1 MVLLRPPKNQQASA
15 SASATDEEPQIPE
28 GWRVVDHE
36 KRNGEVVK
44 CYTNVIGQKFFT
56 MEDLMRYVA
65 FAKRKQISIYEP
77 GFHPAQLAD
86 TSSEDEW
93 ESSEDDSSSEE
104 EEVDKRHELKAH
116 TAPPAHSNPKEQ
128 ALVAVSSKKLPSSS
142 TQVSD
147 HAVALDKKLDEGAT
161 SSKKGKGVA
170 KSLTKPV
177 PLRSSRRLRGFG
189 PEIIPEKAQESDVV
203 EDKQ

>member
-1 MVLLRPPKNQQASA
+1 MVSLRRRKNKQASA
-15 SASATDEEPQIPE
+15 STSATDEEPQLPE

-36 KRNGEVVK
+36 KCNGEVVK

-65 FAKRKQISIYEP
+65 YAKREQISIYKP
-77 GFHPAQLAD
+77 GFHPTQLAH

-93 ESSEDDSSSEE
+93 ESLDPDSSSSE
-104 EEVDKRHELKAH
+104 EEVDKRDELKAP
-116 TAPPAHSNPKEQ
+116 TERPKEQ

-147 HAVALDKKLDEGAT
+147 HAVAVDKKLDEGAT
-161 SSKKGKGVA
+161 SSNKGKGVA

-203 EDKQ
+203 EDKQQ